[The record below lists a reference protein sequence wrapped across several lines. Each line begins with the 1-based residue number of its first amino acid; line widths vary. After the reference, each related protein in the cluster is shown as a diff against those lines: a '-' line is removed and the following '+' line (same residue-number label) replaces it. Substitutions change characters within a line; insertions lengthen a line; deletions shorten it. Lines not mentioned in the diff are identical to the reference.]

1 MYEAM
6 CKAFHLQ
13 HLTEALWFG
22 EEKAGGQDAVR
33 MWNLWQVT
41 WFISF
46 LQPFDL
52 GHYLLPCDLGQ
63 GSSHLWAAVTS
74 LDGGERNQSV

>member
-1 MYEAM
+1 MYQAM

-22 EEKAGGQDAVR
+22 EEKAGGQSAVR

-46 LQPFDL
+46 LQL
-52 GHYLLPCDLGQ
+52 CDLGQ
-63 GSSHLWAAVTS
+63 GSTCLWVAVTL
-74 LDGGERNQSV
+74 LDGSERNQSV

>member
-1 MYEAM
+1 MYQAM

-41 WFISF
+41 
-46 LQPFDL
+46 
-52 GHYLLPCDLGQ
+52 
-63 GSSHLWAAVTS
+63 
-74 LDGGERNQSV
+74 

>member
-1 MYEAM
+1 MYQAM

-41 WFISF
+41 WFISC
-46 LQPFDL
+46 LHPCDL
-52 GHYLLPCDLGQ
+52 GHYLLPVWP
-63 GSSHLWAAVTS
+63 WAGFVTS
-74 LDGGERNQSV
+74 PCMYQPVYF